1 MNWDDGNA
9 TDNINEVLNKWM
21 HDFSQLYNQQKIA
34 NDFDEDFLNE
44 GMEIK
49 KEFEKM
55 QDNADDNEKDANAE
69 EMLNGE
75 ITIDKVNKVI
85 FKAKK

>member
-1 MNWDDGNA
+1 
-9 TDNINEVLNKWM
+9 
-21 HDFSQLYNQQKIA
+21 
-34 NDFDEDFLNE
+34 
-44 GMEIK
+44 
-49 KEFEKM
+49 M
-55 QDNADDNEKDANAE
+55 QDNADDNEKDAIAE